1 MQHDEPGS
9 GAGSP
14 EAEPSSE
21 VVDLG
26 ADRGGRDVGKG
37 RWLVNRVDDER
48 AGLAVGGRVDVTD
61 EQVAVT
67 DVKGATAPEALGLE
81 PSHLEEVLE
90 AEELLGAARSWMRRS
105 GKETLAAKPV
115 GPE

>member
-1 MQHDEPGS
+1 MTSRVQVPVV
-9 GAGSP
+9 P
-14 EAEPSSE
+14 RPSQAARSSISARTAA
-21 VVDLG
+21 VVTWG
-26 ADRGGRDVGKG
+26 RGGGS
-37 RWLVNRVDDER
+37 LNRVDDER

-105 GKETLAAKPV
+105 GKETLVAKPV